1 MLMAQW
7 VEFPTG
13 LRPTVCTIHGF
24 VREDLSTIEA
34 GKMEEEVALLH
45 YCPAVAA
52 DAGSRAI
59 NQIWQFLN
67 KLTLIAT
74 WMQTLLI

>member
-1 MLMAQW
+1 MAECVQ
-7 VEFPTG
+7 VPTG

-24 VREDLSTIEA
+24 VREDLSTMEA

-52 DAGSRAI
+52 DAESRAI

-67 KLTLIAT
+67 KLILIAT
-74 WMQTLLI
+74 WIKTLLI